1 MTSEELLQKVRKIE
15 IKTRSLSKNIFAGEY
30 HSQFKGRG
38 MSFSEVREYQPG
50 DDVRSIDWNVTARL
64 NRPYI
69 KVFEEERELTVMLLV
84 DVSGSRNFGTISQ
97 MKRDMLTEVA
107 ATLAF
112 STIENNDKVG
122 VIFFSDKI
130 EKFIPPKKGK
140 THVLHIIR
148 ELISFEPESSRTNIR
163 AALEYFSNA
172 QKRRSTAFLISDFQD
187 PELSAVNS
195 QPTIVGIRRKKSEL
209 EKAWMVSNSRHDLH
223 VIQIYDRRDAELPD
237 VGLLKTEDAET
248 GETVWVDTSAA
259 AVREQYRQ
267 AWNTNKEALNN
278 LLTKTGTRNV
288 EVRTDE
294 DYVRKLMTL
303 FRK

>member
-15 IKTRSLSKNIFAGEY
+15 IKTRGLSRNIFAGEY

-38 MSFSEVREYQPG
+38 MAFSEVREYQPG

-64 NRPYI
+64 NKPYI

-97 MKRDMLTEVA
+97 MKRDIMAEVA

-122 VIFFSDKI
+122 VIFFSDRI

-148 ELISFEPESSRTNIR
+148 ELLSFEPSSTGTDI
-163 AALEYFSNA
+163 AGALEYFTNA
-172 QKRRSTAFLISDFQD
+172 QKRRCTAFLITDFMSDWW
-187 PELSAVNS
+187 
-195 QPTIVGIRRKKSEL
+195 RKKEAAQTM
-209 EKAWMVSNSRHDLH
+209 EKAFMITANRHDINL
-223 VIQIYDRRDAELPD
+223 IQIYDRRDAEMPN
-237 VGLLKTEDAET
+237 VGLLKVKDAET
-248 GETVWVDTSAA
+248 GQRIWVDTSLESVRAA
-259 AVREQYRQ
+259 YDKEWWEQQ
-267 AWNTNKEALNN
+267 ESIKL
-278 LLTKTGTRNV
+278 LLTKTGTNSV
-288 EVRTDE
+288 SIRTD
-294 DYVRKLMTL
+294 DDFVKKLMTL
-303 FRK
+303 FR